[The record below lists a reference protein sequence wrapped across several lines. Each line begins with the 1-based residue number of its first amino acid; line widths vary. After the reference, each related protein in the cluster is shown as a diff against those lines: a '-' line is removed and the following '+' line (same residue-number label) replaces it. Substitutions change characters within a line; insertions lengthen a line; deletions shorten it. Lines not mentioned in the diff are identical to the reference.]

1 MKKVLLGTLAVL
13 TLAACSKDE
22 VIQQNP
28 NDEISFSV
36 TTNKAISRAANGFCN
51 NHTPKRFVVSAS
63 YTKGGSTTQYFLND
77 RFIKNGSA
85 ENGKE
90 YNAFK
95 TYRYW
100 PDLTGGASMTFYAA
114 TDGTKETV
122 EDSWD
127 TEPVSVLPSW
137 TKDGSDNLTGMK
149 ILNYKVEDAVADQKD
164 LLYAVQ
170 EANPTGGVQNINF
183 RHALSQIEFA
193 AINENTKIHVEIC
206 GVSIVNVKNKG
217 DFTFPASTSDKI
229 GVHNGN
235 AGYPDPATDKV
246 GTWDV
251 SSDAAAIKT
260 YATNTLTPNAVVK
273 VGASST
279 PLTITDPSEQEWNTN
294 TMYLIPQTLTPWDR
308 SGNAVDKSEKSYFLV
323 KAKIWNIAGASFD
336 KDNDV
341 LLWGTGASESA
352 EGAKDIAIPT
362 DAADWK
368 PGKRYVYTFKFTKT
382 GEGGANPD
390 DNTDVLVPIKLTVT
404 VDDFVDGGTVPDIEM
419 KKP

>member
-36 TTNKAISRAANGFCN
+36 VTNKAVSRAANGFCN

-114 TDGTKETV
+114 TDGKKENV

-137 TKDGSDNLTGMK
+137 TKDGSGNLTGMK
-149 ILNYKVEDAVADQKD
+149 ILNYIVEDAVADQRD

-170 EANPTGGVQNINF
+170 DANPTGGVQNINF
-183 RHALSQIEFA
+183 RHGLSQIEFA
-193 AINENTKIHVEIC
+193 AINENDKIHVEIC

-217 DFTFPASTSDKI
+217 NFTFPETTSDKI
-229 GVHNGN
+229 GVHNGGG
-235 AGYPDPATDKV
+235 AYPTEANKV
-246 GTWDV
+246 GTWTVAD
-251 SSDAAAIKT
+251 DAATKT
-260 YATNTLTPNAVVK
+260 YATATLNPVVK
-273 VGASST
+273 VGKTSTSLTEDDASN
-279 PLTITDPSEQEWNTN
+279 EYNAN

-308 SGNAVDKSEKSYFLV
+308 SNKAKLEKVKSYFLV

>member
-36 TTNKAISRAANGFCN
+36 VTNKAVSRAENGFCN
-51 NHTPKRFVVSAS
+51 NLTPARFVVSAS
-63 YTKGGSTTQYFLND
+63 YTSGSSTKQYFLND
-77 RFIKNGSA
+77 RFKKEGSGVA
-85 ENGKE
+85 DNK
-90 YNAFK
+90 YVAFE
-95 TYRYW
+95 TNRYW
-100 PDLTGGASMTFYAA
+100 PDLTSGAKLKFYAA
-114 TDGTKETV
+114 TDGPKVTNSAIWE
-122 EDSWD
+122 
-127 TEPVSVLPSW
+127 EPISVLPTW
-137 TKDGSDNLTGMK
+137 KKEGGNTVYTGME
-149 ILNYKVEDAVADQKD
+149 ILGYTVDDVVAKQRD

-170 EANPTGGVQNINF
+170 DANPTGGVQNINF
-183 RHALSQIEFA
+183 RHGLSQIEFA
-193 AINENTKIHVEIC
+193 AINENDKIHVEIC

-217 DFTFPASTSDKI
+217 NFTFPETTSDKI
-229 GVHNGN
+229 GVHNGGG
-235 AGYPDPATDKV
+235 AYPTEANKV
-246 GTWDV
+246 GTWTVAD
-251 SSDAAAIKT
+251 DAATKT
-260 YATNTLTPNAVVK
+260 YATATLNPVVK
-273 VGASST
+273 VGKTSTSLTEDDASN
-279 PLTITDPSEQEWNTN
+279 EYNAN

-308 SGNAVDKSEKSYFLV
+308 SNKAKLENVKSYFLV

-404 VDDFVDGGTVPDIEM
+404 VDDFVDGTGAVIPM
-419 KKP
+419 SKP

>member
-36 TTNKAISRAANGFCN
+36 TTNKAVSRAANGFCN

-63 YTKGGSTTQYFLND
+63 YTKGSSTTQYFLND
-77 RFIKNGSA
+77 RFIKNGST

-90 YNAFK
+90 YNAFN

-114 TDGTKETV
+114 TDGTKEIV

-127 TEPVSVLPSW
+127 TEPVSILPSW
-137 TKDGSDNLTGMK
+137 TKDGSGNLTGMK
-149 ILNYKVEDAVADQKD
+149 ILNYIVEDAVADQKD

-170 EANPTGGVQNINF
+170 DANPTGGVQNINF

-193 AINENTKIHVEIC
+193 AINENDKIHVEIC

-217 DFTFPASTSDKI
+217 DFTFPETTSDKI
-229 GVHNGN
+229 GEHNGK
-235 AGYPDPATDKV
+235 GTYPDPATGKV
-246 GTWDV
+246 GTWAIAA
-251 SSDAAAIKT
+251 DAATKT
-260 YATNTLTPNAVVK
+260 YATATLNPVIAVK
-273 VGASST
+273 ST
-279 PLTITDPSEQEWNTN
+279 STSLTEDNESGKEYHAN
-294 TMYLIPQTLTPWDR
+294 TMYLIPQQLTPWNR
-308 SGNAVDKSEKSYFLV
+308 SNNAKLEKVKSYFLV

-404 VDDFVDGGTVPDIEM
+404 VDDFVDGTGAVIPM
-419 KKP
+419 SKP